1 MGQNQKL
8 WWYQKKTKTNRY
20 SSRSP
25 HSSTARLYQGFVDQ
39 KRIFCFIVLTLFFLL
54 IMVSLDS
61 RVTICTTLLSTVITS
76 SLQNVVLWNVT
87 CVNNQRS
94 IITDQFLQQ
103 QSPLAAL
110 HYCDSCL
117 ESFPY
122 WLKLKPC
129 IEVQWN
135 LSDADTTDWCHLK
148 CPYQT
153 HCNTL

>member
-1 MGQNQKL
+1 MGQNRKL
-8 WWYQKKTKTNRY
+8 WWYQKKKNQIQLPFSTLQHCQIIPGFRGSKKNILFYRTN
-20 SSRSP
+20 
-25 HSSTARLYQGFVDQ
+25 LV
-39 KRIFCFIVLTLFFLL
+39 FLL

-61 RVTICTTLLSTVITS
+61 RVTICITLLSTVITS